1 MFNQYQKVSQEES
14 KNLQEESKL
23 KSQKSIILF
32 LFGRGSQAELK
43 PNRCMALR
51 QAEDFKWAQVPR
63 FFYFFTVPTVFMFS
77 TVKLSFQKEGGDC
90 DVISVLDFT
99 LIL

>member
-1 MFNQYQKVSQEES
+1 MFIQNQV
-14 KNLQEESKL
+14 LQEEFKL
-23 KSQKSIILF
+23 KSQEKSIILF

-63 FFYFFTVPTVFMFS
+63 FFLFLLYQQLLWFLLLNFPSKKKGETVW
-77 TVKLSFQKEGGDC
+77 C
-90 DVISVLDFT
+90 DKCLRPFVNNHL
-99 LIL
+99 